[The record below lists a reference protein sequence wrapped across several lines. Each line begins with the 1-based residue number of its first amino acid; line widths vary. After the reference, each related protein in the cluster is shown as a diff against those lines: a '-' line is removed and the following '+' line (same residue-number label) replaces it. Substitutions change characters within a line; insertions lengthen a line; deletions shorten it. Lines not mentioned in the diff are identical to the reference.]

1 MDNIM
6 KTKTIKK
13 ERITKESVFALC
25 VAIIPLV
32 GFILF
37 QLFPIGL
44 VFSTMFV
51 DMVGFNI
58 DTMQWNNFANFK
70 EVFTDEKFFHS
81 LKVSF
86 ILTLP
91 HFLGLIISL
100 AVSALITQKLKGHKV
115 FKVIFFIPYICSSV
129 AVATMWKWVF
139 DPNFGII
146 NDVIKNVLGGEKAIA
161 WFSDPNAYT
170 AMLLIVMTWQTPCYG
185 IVMFCAALTSVN
197 KALYEAAE
205 IDGASKIRQFFAIS
219 LPAISPTTFYLLSA
233 GIIAGLQ
240 TFDLAHIFAG
250 DSWTGSA
257 GPKDAA
263 LTTVL
268 YIYNTGINFSRMP
281 QASLMSFVLF
291 WIIFAIMLL
300 NFKLSKKWVSYD

>member
-1 MDNIM
+1 MDTNAL
-6 KTKTIKK
+6 KK
-13 ERITKESVFALC
+13 RKISKEGIFALC

-32 GFILF
+32 GFVLF

-51 DMVGFNI
+51 DMVGFNL

-70 EVFTDEKFFHS
+70 EVFSDAKFYHS
-81 LKVSF
+81 LKVSVV
-86 ILTLP
+86 LTLP
-91 HFLGLIISL
+91 HFFGLVISL
-100 AVSALITQKLKGHKV
+100 FISALITQKLKGHKV
-115 FKVIFFIPYICSSV
+115 FKVIFFIPYVCSSV
-129 AVATMWKWVF
+129 AVAIMWKWLF

-146 NDVIKNVLGGEKAIA
+146 NSVLEGVFGAESAVK
-161 WFSDPNAYT
+161 WFSDPKAYT
-170 AMLLIVMTWQTPCYG
+170 IMLLIVMTWQTPCYG

-205 IDGASKIRQFFAIS
+205 IDGATKIRQFFAIS

-250 DSWTGSA
+250 DAWTGSA

-291 WIIFAIMLL
+291 LIIFTVMLL

>member
-1 MDNIM
+1 MS
-6 KTKTIKK
+6 KTLKK
-13 ERITKESVFALC
+13 RRINREGIFALC
-25 VAIIPLV
+25 VAVIPLV
-32 GFILF
+32 GFVLF

-44 VFSTMFV
+44 VFSTMFT
-51 DMVGFNI
+51 DMVGFNV
-58 DTMQWNNFANFK
+58 DTMQWNNFATFK
-70 EVFTDEKFFHS
+70 EVFADEKFYHS
-81 LKVSF
+81 LGVSF

-91 HFLGLIISL
+91 HFFGLVISL
-100 AVSALITQKLKGHKV
+100 FISALITQKLKGHKI
-115 FKVIFFIPYICSSV
+115 FKIVFFIPYICSSV
-129 AVATMWKWVF
+129 AVAIMWKWVF
-139 DPNFGII
+139 DPNFGMV
-146 NDVIKNVLGGEKAIA
+146 NSLLETLMGADSAVK
-161 WFSDPNAYT
+161 WFSDSKMYT
-170 AMLLIVMTWQTPCYG
+170 VMLLIVMTWQTPCYG
-185 IVMFCAALTSVN
+185 IVMFCAALQSVN
-197 KALYEAAE
+197 PALYEAAE
-205 IDGASKIRQFFAIS
+205 IDGANKIRQFFAIS

-281 QASLMSFVLF
+281 QASLMSFILF
-291 WIIFAIMLL
+291 GIIFAVMLL